1 MESDDEELRGVVDCF
16 PDVRFAVA
24 YGSGAVRQH
33 GYTDEQVRGAM
44 TDLMLAVDDPEEWH
58 RENVERHPEH
68 YSGLAWLGASAVA
81 AVQRS
86 GAGLYYNPFARVR
99 GRLIKYGVI
108 SRAHLAQDLQQWS
121 SLYVSG
127 RMHKPVRVLRD
138 CVVTQPL
145 LQSNLRS
152 ALVASLLLLP
162 ARFPERELYHTICG
176 LSYLGDVRGGF
187 AESPNKVRNI
197 VAAQLPLLRALY
209 APTIAESCPFSDGGD
224 GGGVGGVGGGGG
236 SDDGDGDG
244 NGDGDGDAQLHQPT
258 HLEARQALLEELPLH
273 AQTQMLHQLHYEL
286 RERPL
291 TAAVAGDD
299 LAPALC
305 DAAERLWHREPDEPA
320 ATARLGLAMR
330 RSLARIVLRSSAVQS
345 LKGLLTAGGMRS
357 VQYLGAK
364 LAKRLR

>member
-1 MESDDEELRGVVDCF
+1 MESDDDELRGVLGCF

-24 YGSGAVRQH
+24 YGSGVVRQQ

-44 TDLMLAVDDPEEWH
+44 TDLMLAVDEPEEWH

-68 YSGLAWLGASAVA
+68 YSGLAWLGAPAVT
-81 AVQRS
+81 AVQQC

-108 SRAHLAQDLQQWS
+108 SREHLAQDLRQWS

-209 APTIAESCPFSDGGD
+209 APIIAESRPFYGSGN
-224 GGGVGGVGGGGG
+224 GGGGHGGG
-236 SDDGDGDG
+236 STSGDGDGD
-244 NGDGDGDAQLHQPT
+244 DAQLHQPT
-258 HLEARQALLEELPLH
+258 HLEARQALLEELPVH
-273 AQTQMLHQLHYEL
+273 AQMQMLHQLRYEL

-291 TAAVAGDD
+291 TTAVDGED

-305 DAAERLWHREPDEPA
+305 DAAERMWRREPDEAA
-320 ATARLGLAMR
+320 ATARLGLALR